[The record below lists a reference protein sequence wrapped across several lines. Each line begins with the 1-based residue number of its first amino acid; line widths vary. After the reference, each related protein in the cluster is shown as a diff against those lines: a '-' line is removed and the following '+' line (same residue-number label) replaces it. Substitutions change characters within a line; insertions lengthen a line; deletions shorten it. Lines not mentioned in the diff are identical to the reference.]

1 MRKVF
6 YLIAVISFF
15 VVSCSTE
22 RSAVDKLESTKTL
35 EMIDFD
41 NAFRS
46 LGNPA
51 NKPTVEEKNNGS
63 VELSDRRKKIL
74 VPASI
79 ALIKS
84 TGVTDQEIQRK
95 TKGDITSIIVWAIEI
110 NLKMNQHINK
120 GFQLK

>member
-1 MRKVF
+1 
-6 YLIAVISFF
+6 
-15 VVSCSTE
+15 
-22 RSAVDKLESTKTL
+22 
-35 EMIDFD
+35 MIDFD

-110 NLKMNQHINK
+110 NLKMNEHINK